1 MAVRLEEEDRRNKGG
16 SRGHQEGVRDCRVVT
31 GGKLRLHIRAREAQE
46 GRFTLMV
53 LWVSVMRET
62 FAPRKA

>member
-1 MAVRLEEEDRRNKGG
+1 MLE
-16 SRGHQEGVRDCRVVT
+16 
-31 GGKLRLHIRAREAQE
+31 LYART

-62 FAPRKA
+62 FAPSQGVSLAMAAYAYLRAGPSWSEVEQHLGSE